1 MKKEFGK
8 WFLDLAK
15 YILTAI
21 ILTAFFAG
29 LEQTIV
35 LWGTLIFFLISIVV
49 GYILLV
55 QADKENLTLRAA
67 PQPSC
72 NIIQEPTAKV
82 TELNKS
88 SSTDKKSSKK
98 KNKKQ

>member
-21 ILTAFFAG
+21 ILAAFFAG

-35 LWGTLIFFLISIVV
+35 LWGALIFFLISIVV

-55 QADKENLTLRAA
+55 QADKENLT
-67 PQPSC
+67 
-72 NIIQEPTAKV
+72 V
-82 TELNKS
+82 
-88 SSTDKKSSKK
+88 
-98 KNKKQ
+98 

>member
-35 LWGTLIFFLISIVV
+35 LWGALIFFLISIVV

-55 QADKENLTLRAA
+55 QADKENLTLLGVRAA
-67 PQPSC
+67 IYISQSMLF
-72 NIIQEPTAKV
+72 TV
-82 TELNKS
+82 ELLPLHKD
-88 SSTDKKSSKK
+88 T
-98 KNKKQ
+98 